1 MQRAVQAAR
10 VTENQGLTAVSVFA
24 GFSLADIEAPC
35 VSVVVTGWSTPEGVE
50 AAQAAAD
57 RIAAQIW
64 AERAQFVYDS
74 EPLAASLERAK
85 DMAVDASRPVL
96 LLDHSDNCMSGWTP
110 VPTDSSC

>member
-1 MQRAVQAAR
+1 MREFDAASGCDAILLDLHGAM
-10 VTENQGLTAVSVFA
+10 VAENS
-24 GFSLADIEAPC
+24 AD
-35 VSVVVTGWSTPEGVE
+35 GVE
-50 AAQAAAD
+50 AAQATAD

-64 AERAQFVYDS
+64 AERSQFVYDS

-110 VPTDSSC
+110 VPTDSSY